1 MSVFHRRA
9 PVTASPVRANLVAGS
24 GHLRHA
30 YRVEEQAIRF
40 TAAGD
45 RRIAWARS
53 GSGPPLVLS
62 GWWGSHLELNWG
74 DPRFRAY
81 VDALARHRTVI
92 RYDLPGTGLSVDGTD
107 PGGDL
112 DEEAAALAAVVEAA
126 DAGPVDLFAGSSG
139 APIGVAYAVAHPER
153 VRRLSFYGGYASG
166 AAIADQ
172 RSRQAIVNLV
182 REHWGLGS
190 RVLADVFIPS
200 ATAQEREQFVEFQRQ
215 AAGAE
220 RAAASLE
227 AVYRFDVTDRLGQV
241 PPGAVVLHRRRDRAI
256 PFERGRELAAGLP
269 DATFVALEGDD
280 HFPWFGDPGPL
291 LEASLRALGVEEE
304 HASFPQRE
312 REPERLRVDDSVAGE
327 HPGAGEDQAP
337 EAGDLTKRETEV
349 LTLVASGLSDRE
361 IADRLVLSPH
371 TVHRHVANVRTKLGL
386 PTRAAAVAA
395 AAKRGLL

>member
-1 MSVFHRRA
+1 
-9 PVTASPVRANLVAGS
+9 LVAGS
-24 GHLRHA
+24 GHFRHA

-40 TAAGD
+40 TAAGG

-53 GSGPPLVLS
+53 GSGPPLVFS
-62 GWWGSHLELNWG
+62 GWWGSHLELNWR

-81 VDALARHRTVI
+81 IDALARHRTVI

-107 PGGDL
+107 LGGDL
-112 DEEAAALAAVVEAA
+112 DDEVAALAAVVKAA
-126 DAGPVDLFAGSSG
+126 EAGPVDLFAGSSG

-153 VRRLSFYGGYASG
+153 VRRLSFYGGYVSG
-166 AAIADQ
+166 AAIADE

-182 REHWGLGS
+182 RDHWGLGS
-190 RVLADVFIPS
+190 RALADLFIPS
-200 ATAQEREQFVEFQRQ
+200 ATAQEREAFVEFQRQ
-215 AAGAE
+215 AASAD
-220 RAAASLE
+220 RVAASLE
-227 AVYRFDVTDRLGQV
+227 AVYRFEVTDRLGQV

-256 PFERGRELAAGLP
+256 PFECGRELAAGLP

-291 LEASLRALGVEEE
+291 LDASLRALGVAEVTV
-304 HASFPQRE
+304 PLPR
-312 REPERLRVDDSVAGE
+312 REPERSRDSIAGE
-327 HPGAGEDQAP
+327 QPDAGDDQSP
-337 EAGDLTKRETEV
+337 DTGDLTKRETEV

-395 AAKRGLL
+395 AGKRGLL

>member
-1 MSVFHRRA
+1 M
-9 PVTASPVRANLVAGS
+9 
-24 GHLRHA
+24 
-30 YRVEEQAIRF
+30 EEQAIHF
-40 TAAGD
+40 TAAAG

-53 GSGPPLVLS
+53 GSGPPLVFS
-62 GWWGSHLELNWG
+62 GWWGSHLELNWR

-92 RYDLPGTGLSVDGTD
+92 RYDPPGTGLSVDRTD

-112 DEEAAALAAVVEAA
+112 DDEVAALAAVVEAA
-126 DAGPVDLFAGSSG
+126 EAGPVDLFAGSSG

-166 AAIADQ
+166 ASIADE
-172 RSRQAIVNLV
+172 RSRQALVNLV

-200 ATAQEREQFVEFQRQ
+200 ATAQEREAFVEFQRQ
-215 AAGAE
+215 AASGE

-227 AVYRFDVTDRLGQV
+227 AVYRFEVTDRLGQV

-291 LEASLRALGVEEE
+291 LDASLRALGVAEV
-304 HASFPQRE
+304 AVPLPRRE
-312 REPERLRVDDSVAGE
+312 RERSRDPIPGEQSDAGDDLS
-327 HPGAGEDQAP
+327 PDT
-337 EAGDLTKRETEV
+337 GDLTKRETEV